1 MNKETVKRPQRGGKR
16 MFAQVQT
23 SVEIISP
30 VPENGK
36 CGGKTSMERQKK
48 IYRNSYLRKPGIKAR
63 EGKQAYISGK
73 NHGRIFRIVN
83 ALGDGRLTIA
93 DYLENV
99 LNEHFR
105 LHREEIMSML
115 DEAPVVEL

>member
-1 MNKETVKRPQRGGKR
+1 MNKETEKRPQRGCKR

-30 VPENGK
+30 MPENGK
-36 CGGKTSMERQKK
+36 YGKNTNMERQKK
-48 IYRNSYLRKPGIKAR
+48 IYRDSYLRKPGIKAR
-63 EGKQAYISGK
+63 DGRQAYISGK
-73 NHGRIFRIVN
+73 NHGKISRIVN

>member
-1 MNKETVKRPQRGGKR
+1 MNTKKKDCRA
-16 MFAQVQT
+16 FL
-23 SVEIISP
+23 
-30 VPENGK
+30 
-36 CGGKTSMERQKK
+36 KTS
-48 IYRNSYLRKPGIKAR
+48 GFKAR

>member
-1 MNKETVKRPQRGGKR
+1 

-30 VPENGK
+30 MPENGK
-36 CGGKTSMERQKK
+36 YGKNTNMERQKK
-48 IYRNSYLRKPGIKAR
+48 IYRDSYLRKPGIKAR
-63 EGKQAYISGK
+63 DGRQAYISGK
-73 NHGRIFRIVN
+73 NHGKISRIVN